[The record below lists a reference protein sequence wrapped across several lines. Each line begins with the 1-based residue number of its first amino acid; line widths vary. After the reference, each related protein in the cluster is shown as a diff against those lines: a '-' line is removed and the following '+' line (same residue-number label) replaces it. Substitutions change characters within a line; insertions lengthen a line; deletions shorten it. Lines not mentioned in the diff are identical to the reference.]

1 MYLIVHART
10 GIQQEEKTGWEKKK
24 DYTAKEKEK
33 KKKKLFGFIFL
44 GKSVWHLENEAGSC
58 GAS

>member
-33 KKKKLFGFIFL
+33 KKKKLFGFIFFRKECL
-44 GKSVWHLENEAGSC
+44 
-58 GAS
+58 AS